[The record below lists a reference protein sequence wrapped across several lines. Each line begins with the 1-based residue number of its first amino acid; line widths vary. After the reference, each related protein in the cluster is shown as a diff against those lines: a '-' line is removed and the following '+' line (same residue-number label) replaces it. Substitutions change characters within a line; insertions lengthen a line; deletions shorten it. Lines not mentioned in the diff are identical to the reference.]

1 LWLQLAFLSCLVE
14 ARQSPQEVDEESFSG
29 VSMWCQRWSEQ
40 HAAKI
45 EATICFVRVACVA
58 VLVLIVA
65 DLVWFGIVH
74 QGIRSA
80 VFGLV
85 RAESLARLERSL
97 DEESLL
103 LVESSYSA
111 PNASGVRR
119 FVGNPA
125 QLASWS
131 RLSLTLADAS
141 SDDGA
146 PSLESGIRTVRE
158 EYVGIGVDLHV
169 LQTTYVI
176 RSVRDIV
183 SWLAIFAAS
192 RLILQ
197 RLGSVLES

>member
-1 LWLQLAFLSCLVE
+1 
-14 ARQSPQEVDEESFSG
+14 
-29 VSMWCQRWSEQ
+29 MWCQRWWEQ
-40 HAAKI
+40 RATQI
-45 EATICFVRVACVA
+45 ETIICFVRVACVA
-58 VLVLIVA
+58 ALVLIVA
-65 DLVWFGIVH
+65 DLVWFGIIH

-85 RAESLARLERSL
+85 RAESLARLEHSL

-111 PNASGVRR
+111 PNSSGVRR

-141 SDDGA
+141 SDGGA
-146 PSLESGIRTVRE
+146 PSLESGIRRVRE
-158 EYVGIGVDLHV
+158 EYAGIGVDLRV

-176 RSVRDIV
+176 RSVRDFV
-183 SWLAIFAAS
+183 SWLVIFAVS
-192 RLILQ
+192 RLISQ
-197 RLGSVLES
+197 RLQYVLAS